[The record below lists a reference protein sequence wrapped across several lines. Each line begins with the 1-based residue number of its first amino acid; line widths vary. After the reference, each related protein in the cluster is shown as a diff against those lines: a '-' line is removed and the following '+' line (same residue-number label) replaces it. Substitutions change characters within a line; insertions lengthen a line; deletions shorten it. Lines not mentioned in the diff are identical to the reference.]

1 MSTSCTFLYSLL
13 SSSLTRVHFNGIL
26 GELDIFLSLEDAVD
40 WNLTP
45 TAKSKGQRLTG
56 QVF

>member
-1 MSTSCTFLYSLL
+1 MD
-13 SSSLTRVHFNGIL
+13 FNGIL
-26 GELDIFLSLEDAVD
+26 GELDIFLSLGDTVD

-45 TAKSKGQRLTG
+45 TPKYKGQRLTG